1 MEPEPPW
8 AGGVRIAVAQAH
20 DHGIELARVGA
31 ADLELDGLARR
42 DRESV
47 GVPGDGRARPLFTAG
62 IASLVAGDSVDGP
75 RRVRRRISRAG
86 DRLPIDHLLGEPH
99 ELVISITGPD
109 ASVLRVTVRSV
120 AAASR
125 LTTVEADDVLKMPL
139 GPLTG
144 SSGLLRRVGSSA
156 RQHKAQ

>member
-1 MEPEPPW
+1 MGSPGATENRSAYP
-8 AGGVRIAVAQAH
+8 VT
-20 DHGIELARVGA
+20 VG
-31 ADLELDGLARR
+31 R
-42 DRESV
+42 D
-47 GVPGDGRARPLFTAG
+47 PLFTAG

-144 SSGLLRRVGSSA
+144 SVRSSSSCRIERA
-156 RQHKAQ
+156 AA